1 MPAPAALCAVVTSLW
16 PVMRSAFTLLA
27 PALALSVAL
36 GSLAAARAAA
46 PAPSPVHPLCGVSA
60 CALLEG
66 LPGPKDPIRKQRAV
80 AAAFHALD
88 RARDAKAFA
97 AAHARFERVLAPLF
111 SEATKVFHP
120 AGEEAEVDPK
130 RAQRFLSRH
139 VFGQDALL
147 RIGDEAFEPRPELAA
162 ALALTACRAG
172 DRDAAIAVGR
182 AVGGADTAALRAFS
196 ALLLLEAGRREEALE
211 LLPNL
216 GDDGF
221 LAAWIAA
228 ELATDGDARRAL
240 HTRAARRVVTPD
252 QQTAL
257 REQTRRF
264 DALPPPHPSEPPV
277 PSGGPAPSPDGG
289 APAP

>member
-1 MPAPAALCAVVTSLW
+1 
-16 PVMRSAFTLLA
+16 MRSPHPLLA
-27 PALALSVAL
+27 SALALSLAL
-36 GSLAAARAAA
+36 GSLGEAGAAA
-46 PAPSPVHPLCGVSA
+46 PSPARPLCGVSA

-66 LPGPKDPIRKQRAV
+66 LPGPKDPIREQRAV
-80 AAAFHALD
+80 AGAFRALD
-88 RARDAKAFA
+88 RARDQKAFA

-111 SEATKVFHP
+111 AEAARVFHP
-120 AGEEAEVDPK
+120 TGEDAEVDPK

-139 VFGQDALL
+139 VFGRDALL

-172 DRDAAIAVGR
+172 DPDAAIAVGR
-182 AVGGADTAALRAFS
+182 GVGGADTAALRAFS
-196 ALLLLEAGRREEALE
+196 ALLLLEAGRRDEALE
-211 LLPNL
+211 LLPTL
-216 GDDGF
+216 GDEGF
-221 LAAWIAA
+221 LAPWIAA
-228 ELATDGDARRAL
+228 ELATDADSRRAL

-264 DALPPPHPSEPPV
+264 DA
-277 PSGGPAPSPDGG
+277 